1 MNGAVTLGLDAIEPA
16 PTVVCIGFFD
26 GVHRGHQTIIKR
38 AVRGAEDLG
47 VRSAVVTF
55 DRHPMEVV
63 APGSEP
69 MMLMTRER
77 RAQTLAEQGVDL
89 VVVLP
94 FTDELRHLS
103 AEEFVDHVLAGP
115 LEAVRVVVGAN
126 FRFGH
131 KAMGDVAMLTDLGPM
146 RGFSAEGVTL
156 LELDGVVLSST
167 EIRAAV
173 DRGDVELAAK
183 MLGRP
188 HMVEGIV
195 VRGDQRGAG
204 LGFPTANLQVDRR
217 IAVPAEGVY
226 AGMAT
231 LPDGREV
238 ACATSVGVNATF
250 DGTEL
255 RVEAY
260 LLDFHEDL
268 YGCHLI
274 VDFRHRLRDQERFDS
289 AEALVARINDDVAL
303 ARRLLGA

>member
-1 MNGAVTLGLDAIEPA
+1 MSGRIAMGLDAVDAA

-38 AVRGAEDLG
+38 AVRQAEEQGL
-47 VRSAVVTF
+47 RSAVVTF

-89 VVVLP
+89 VVLLP

-115 LEAVRVVVGAN
+115 LQAHRVVVGAN

-146 RGFSAEGVTL
+146 RGFTAEGVTL
-156 LELDGVVLSST
+156 LELDGVVISST

-173 DRGDVELAAK
+173 DRGDVELAAR

-188 HMVEGIV
+188 HVVEGIV

-204 LGFPTANLQVDRR
+204 MGFPTANLQVDRR
-217 IAVPAEGVY
+217 IAVPAKGIY
-226 AGMAT
+226 AGIAT
-231 LPDGREV
+231 LPDGRQV
-238 ACATSVGVNATF
+238 PHATNVGVNPTF
-250 DGTEL
+250 DGDEL

-260 LLDFHEDL
+260 LLDFDEDL
-268 YGCHLI
+268 YGCHLA
-274 VDFRHRLRDQERFDS
+274 VDFRHRLRDEERFDS
-289 AEALVARINDDVAL
+289 VEELIAQISADVAL
-303 ARRLLGA
+303 ARRLLGV

>member
-1 MNGAVTLGLDAIEPA
+1 MIQFGLDGVEPA
-16 PTVVCIGFFD
+16 PSVVSIGFFD

-38 AVRGAEDLG
+38 AVRVAQDQG
-47 VRSAVVTF
+47 VRSVVVTF

-77 RAQTLAEQGVDL
+77 RAQALAEQGVDL
-89 VVVLP
+89 VVMLP

-103 AEEFVDHVLAGP
+103 AEEFIDHVLVEP
-115 LEAVRVVVGAN
+115 LRAVRVVVGAN

-131 KAMGDVAMLTDLGPM
+131 KAMGDVAVLSEVGPS
-146 RGFSAEGVTL
+146 RGFTAEGVTL
-156 LELDGVVLSST
+156 LELDGVVISST

-173 DRGDVELAAK
+173 DRGDVELAHR

-188 HMVEGIV
+188 HLVEGVV
-195 VRGDQRGAG
+195 VRGDQRGAD

-217 IAVPAEGVY
+217 IAVPARGIY
-226 AGMAT
+226 AGFAH
-231 LPDGREV
+231 LADGREV
-238 ACATSVGVNATF
+238 AHATSVGVNPTF
-250 DGTEL
+250 DGTQL

-268 YGCHLI
+268 YGATLG
-274 VDFRHRLRDQERFDS
+274 VDFRHRLRDEQRFERVED
-289 AEALVARINDDVAL
+289 LVAQIDADVAL
-303 ARRLLGA
+303 ARRLLGV

>member
-1 MNGAVTLGLDAIEPA
+1 MSGRIVFGLDEVGAA
-16 PTVVCIGFFD
+16 PSVVSIGFFD

-38 AVRGAEDLG
+38 AVRVAEQRGL
-47 VRSAVVTF
+47 RSVVVTF

-69 MMLMTRER
+69 RMLMTRAR
-77 RAQTLAEQGVDL
+77 RAQALAEQGVDL

-94 FTDELRHLS
+94 FTDELRHFS

-115 LEAVRVVVGAN
+115 LAAQHVVVGAN

-131 KAMGDVAMLTDLGPM
+131 KASGDVALLTDLGPM
-146 RGFSAEGVTL
+146 RGFTAEGVTL
-156 LELDGVVLSST
+156 LELDGVVISST

-173 DRGDVELAAK
+173 DRGDVGLAAR

-188 HMVEGIV
+188 HLVEGVV

-204 LGFPTANLQVDRR
+204 LGFPTANVQVDRR
-217 IAVPAEGVY
+217 IAIPARGIY

-238 ACATSVGVNATF
+238 PHATNVGVNPTF
-250 DGTEL
+250 DGSEL

-260 LLDFHEDL
+260 LLDFDEDV
-268 YGCHLI
+268 YGCHLA
-274 VDFRHRLRDQERFDS
+274 VDFRHRLRDEERFERVED
-289 AEALVARINDDVAL
+289 LVARIHEDVAL
-303 ARRLLGA
+303 ARRLLGV